1 MDKHNKYILYLVM
14 VLTIIVLTIGIR
26 ALLKNKSV
34 AFSDAYIFRQEFMS
48 YNDKIDEFDS
58 EYLDVVIDIDN
69 PVKYISS
76 DEAVNLLSNESGI
89 ILFGSATN
97 DSCRY
102 LINPLISVAKEKNE
116 TIYYLDLTD
125 EMPTYQIKDGEIIKD
140 IEGSLAYQEL
150 VNILNDYLNVFT
162 LMDDEETVYKSNDKK
177 IEIPMVVAFRK
188 GKITYVYKDIN
199 TETEENTLKTVFAT
213 LIRSKEINEECAQN
227 GC

>member
-14 VLTIIVLTIGIR
+14 VLTIIVLTIGIK

-76 DEAVNLLSNESGI
+76 TEAVNLLNKDSGV
-89 ILFGSATN
+89 ILLGSATN

-102 LINPLISVAKEKNE
+102 LINPLLEVAKEKKE
-116 TIYYLDLTD
+116 TIYYLDLLD

-140 IEGSLAYQEL
+140 IEGSMAYQEL
-150 VNILNDYLNVFT
+150 VNILNDYLSGFT
-162 LMDDEETVYKSNDKK
+162 LMDDEGTVYKSIDKK
-177 IEIPMVVAFRK
+177 IEIPMVVAFHK
-188 GKITYVYKDIN
+188 GKITYVYKD
-199 TETEENTLKTVFAT
+199 TKEKLEENTLKTIFTT